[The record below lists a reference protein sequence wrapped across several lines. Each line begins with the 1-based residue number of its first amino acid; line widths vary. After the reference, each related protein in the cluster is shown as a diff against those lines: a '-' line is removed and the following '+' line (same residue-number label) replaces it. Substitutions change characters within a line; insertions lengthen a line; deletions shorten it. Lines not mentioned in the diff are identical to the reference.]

1 MKLYLL
7 RPNPWYAQG
16 QATKKQV
23 APSFVIRADSV
34 LRAREIAHKETGD
47 LYWPLTWLDET
58 YSTCVELNPDGQ
70 EEIISDS
77 LRPEKVTA

>member
-23 APSFVIRADSV
+23 APGFVIRADNA
-34 LRAREIAHKETGD
+34 LRAREIADKETGN
-47 LYWPLTWLDET
+47 LYEPLTWLDET

-70 EEIISDS
+70 EGIINDFLEIS
-77 LRPEKVTA
+77 